1 MGGFRA
7 RNIRFC
13 SVSDIGITEERL
25 IWYFKLRHF
34 LYIAV
39 AAIFFASSSG
49 STIRLLI
56 AVFLATIAL
65 IAALYPRKAIS
76 FEALLFGAFYFP
88 FARRKETQTLK
99 IDDAKLVTPR
109 ENTEDSS
116 EKLEV
121 RLDSE
126 EFAEEI
132 LETEAGEYTRKA
144 VEMKKVKV
152 KKI

>member
-34 LYIAV
+34 LYLAV
-39 AAIFFASSSG
+39 AALFFASSSG
-49 STIRLLI
+49 STLRLLI

-76 FEALLFGAFYFP
+76 FEALLLGALYFP
-88 FARRKETQTLK
+88 FSRKREVKALK
-99 IDDAKLVTPR
+99 IDETEFIRAR
-109 ENTEDSS
+109 ENS
-116 EKLEV
+116 E
-121 RLDSE
+121 
-126 EFAEEI
+126 
-132 LETEAGEYTRKA
+132 TNP
-144 VEMKKVKV
+144 
-152 KKI
+152 